1 MHVLWTAKD
10 ESLIRI
16 VIWRNVI
23 GLFIIWNYRAERSNH
38 PSVLVLWSLFPFDCA
53 VLMSA
58 AGLQECLQCLC
69 WSSLSSQ
76 GPIVCY
82 LCKEEIKADLWYSG
96 DHRWASHYKVRL
108 WSARSTGEAVPA
120 GRQCSSLCCPLTRR
134 WTAHTVTG
142 DWGCGQIRRW
152 PSPATSASTR
162 APQAGTWS
170 GHQTQRKVKRKII
183 LIFSP
188 QGIIVSPVTT
198 LSALTAPGILMQF
211 WEDLG
216 IENQLKI

>member
-38 PSVLVLWSLFPFDCA
+38 PSFLVLWCLFPFDCA

-108 WSARSTGEAVPA
+108 WSARSRRGCASRQTVQLSMLPSHPAVDCTHCDRRLRLWPDQEMA
-120 GRQCSSLCCPLTRR
+120 FTCDQCQYESS
-134 WTAHTVTG
+134 
-142 DWGCGQIRRW
+142 
-152 PSPATSASTR
+152 
-162 APQAGTWS
+162 S
-170 GHQTQRKVKRKII
+170 GWDVVRSSNTEK
-183 LIFSP
+183 S
-188 QGIIVSPVTT
+188 
-198 LSALTAPGILMQF
+198 
-211 WEDLG
+211 
-216 IENQLKI
+216 